1 LAQEPTTEQLGRK
14 LPVTLSQL
22 RQRLG
27 QKAKQEP
34 HYKFYS
40 LYGLVMRRDTLAAAW
55 AAVRANQGA
64 PGIDGVSIEMVEQS
78 AGGVEGF
85 LSEIEEA
92 LRSRSYKPG
101 MVKRVYIPKA
111 NGKRRPLGIPTVR
124 DRVVQTAVL
133 LILEPIFEA
142 DFEDCS
148 YGFRPKRSAHQAL
161 EKIREHLG
169 AGYREVYDAD
179 LRSYFDTIPHDKL
192 LACVRMRITDRSVL
206 KLIRQWLAAVV
217 VEEDEEGRP
226 TYRRSEKGTPQGGVI
241 SPLLANIYLH
251 WFDRLFQRQDGPAHW
266 ANAKLV
272 RYADDLVVLARY
284 QGERLISFTEDKLE
298 GWLGLE
304 INREKTQIVKL
315 REKGASLNF
324 LGYTFRYDRDRFGRG
339 HRYLNVMPAKQS
351 VKRERAKLHEMTN
364 HRRCYVPLPVL
375 IDQLN
380 QHLRGWQAY
389 FRFGYSSQARKQI
402 RKALLDRLTQH
413 VNRRSQRRFKKPQ
426 DVSYYAYFKRLGL
439 QYP

>member
-1 LAQEPTTEQLGRK
+1 METSTTGARERK
-14 LPVTLSQL
+14 LPASLSQL

-34 HYKFYS
+34 RFKFYS
-40 LYGLVMRRDTLAAAW
+40 LYGLVMRRDTLEAAW
-55 AAVRANQGA
+55 AAVRENRGA
-64 PGIDGVSIEMVEQS
+64 PGIDGISIEMVEQS
-78 AGGVEGF
+78 AGGVAGF
-85 LSEIEEA
+85 LDELEEA
-92 LRSRSYKPG
+92 LRTRSYKPG
-101 MVKRVYIPKA
+101 MVKRVYIAKA

-148 YGFRPKRSAHQAL
+148 YGFRPGRSAHQAL
-161 EKIREHLG
+161 EKIREHLR
-169 AGYREVYDAD
+169 AGYQEVYDAD
-179 LRSYFDTIPHDKL
+179 LRSYFDSIPQDKL
-192 LACVRMRITDRSVL
+192 MACVRRRVTDSSVL
-206 KLIRQWLAAVV
+206 KLIQQWLAVV
-217 VEEDEEGRP
+217 IVEEDEDGKP
-226 TYRRSEKGTPQGGVI
+226 TYRRNKQGTPQGGVI

-251 WFDRLFQRQDGPAHW
+251 WFDRVFQRPGGPAHW

-284 QGERLISFTEDKLE
+284 QSERLSSFIEEKLE
-298 GWLGLE
+298 GWLELE
-304 INREKTQIVKL
+304 INRDKTKIVKL
-315 REKGASLNF
+315 REEGASLNF
-324 LGYTFRYDRDRFGRG
+324 LGYTFRYDHDRFGRG
-339 HRYLNVMPAKQS
+339 HRYLNVLPAKKS
-351 VKRERAKLHEMTN
+351 VERERAKLHELTN
-364 HRRCYVPLPVL
+364 HRRCYVPIPVL

-380 QHLRGWQAY
+380 RHLRGWQAY
-389 FRFGYSSQARKQI
+389 FSYGYSNEARQQI

-413 VNRRSQRRFKKPQ
+413 VNRRSQRRFRKPQ

>member
-1 LAQEPTTEQLGRK
+1 MEAPNTGARERK
-14 LPVTLSQL
+14 LPASLSQL

-34 HYKFYS
+34 GYKFYS
-40 LYGLVMRRDTLAAAW
+40 LYGLVKRRDTLAAAW
-55 AAVRANQGA
+55 AAVREKRGA
-64 PGIDGVSIEMVEQS
+64 PGIDGISIEMVEQS
-78 AGGVEGF
+78 AGGEEG
-85 LSEIEEA
+85 LLREIEEA
-92 LRSRSYKPG
+92 LSARSYKPG
-101 MVKRVYIPKA
+101 MVKRVYIAKA
-111 NGKRRPLGIPTVR
+111 NGKMRPLGIPTVR

-148 YGFRPKRSAHQAL
+148 YGFRPGRSAHQAL

-169 AGYREVYDAD
+169 AGYQEVYDAD
-179 LRSYFDTIPHDKL
+179 LRSYFDTIPQDKL
-192 LACVRMRITDRSVL
+192 MACVGMRVTDSSVL
-206 KLIRQWLAAVV
+206 KLIQQWLAAVI
-217 VEEDEEGRP
+217 VEEDEDGKP
-226 TYRRSEKGTPQGGVI
+226 TYRRNKQGTPQGGVI

-251 WFDRLFQRQDGPAHW
+251 WFDRVFQRSGGPAEW

-284 QGERLISFTEDKLE
+284 QSERLISFVEEKLE
-298 GWLGLE
+298 GWLELE
-304 INREKTQIVKL
+304 INREKTKVVKL
-315 REKGASLNF
+315 RETGASLNF
-324 LGYTFRYDRDRFGRG
+324 LGYTFRYDLDRFGRR
-339 HRYLNVMPAKQS
+339 HRYLNVIPAKKS
-351 VKRERAKLHEMTN
+351 VERERAKLHELTN

-380 QHLRGWQAY
+380 RHLRGWQAY
-389 FRFGYSSQARKQI
+389 FRYGYSNEARQQI

-413 VNRRSQRRFKKPQ
+413 VNRRSQRRFRKPQ

>member
-1 LAQEPTTEQLGRK
+1 METSTKEAREQK
-14 LPVTLSQL
+14 LPASLSQL

-34 HYKFYS
+34 RFKFYS
-40 LYGLVMRRDTLAAAW
+40 LYSLIMRRDTLEAAW
-55 AAVRANQGA
+55 EAVRRNHGV

-78 AGGVEGF
+78 AGGVAGF
-85 LSEIEEA
+85 LDEIQEA
-92 LRSRSYKPG
+92 LRRHSYKPG

-111 NGKRRPLGIPTVR
+111 NGKKRPLGIPTVR

-148 YGFRPKRSAHQAL
+148 YGFRPGRSAHQAL
-161 EKIREHLG
+161 AKIREHLG

-192 LACVRMRITDRSVL
+192 LACVRMRVTDSSVL
-206 KLIRQWLAAVV
+206 KLIKQWLAAVV
-217 VEEDEEGRP
+217 VEEDGSGKP
-226 TYRRSEKGTPQGGVI
+226 TYRRSKRGTPQGGVI

-251 WFDRLFQRQDGPAHW
+251 WFDRVFQRQDGPAQW

-284 QGERLISFTEDKLE
+284 QSKRLVSFIEDKLE
-298 GWLGLE
+298 RWLELE
-304 INREKTQIVKL
+304 INPEKTQIIKL
-315 REKGASLNF
+315 LESGASLNF
-324 LGYTFRYDRDRFGRG
+324 LGYTFRYDRDQFGRG
-339 HRYLNVMPAKQS
+339 QRYLNVLPSKQS
-351 VKRERAKLHEMTN
+351 IKRERAKLHELTN
-364 HRRCYVPLPVL
+364 HRRCYVPLPRL
-375 IDQLN
+375 IAQLN
-380 QHLRGWQAY
+380 RHLRGWQTY
-389 FRFGYSSQARKQI
+389 YSFGYPSEARKQI
-402 RKALLDRLTQH
+402 RKAVLDRLTQH
-413 VNRRSQRRFKKPQ
+413 VNRRSQRRFRKPQ

-439 QYP
+439 Q

>member
-1 LAQEPTTEQLGRK
+1 METSIKEAREQK
-14 LPVTLSQL
+14 LPASLSQL

-34 HYKFYS
+34 RFKFYS
-40 LYGLVMRRDTLAAAW
+40 LYSLIMRRDTLEAAW
-55 AAVRANQGA
+55 EAVRRNHGV

-78 AGGVEGF
+78 AGGVAGF
-85 LSEIEEA
+85 LDEIQEA
-92 LRSRSYKPG
+92 LRSHSYKPG

-111 NGKRRPLGIPTVR
+111 NGKQRPLGIPTVR

-148 YGFRPKRSAHQAL
+148 YGFRPGRSAHQAL
-161 EKIREHLG
+161 TKIREHLG

-192 LACVRMRITDRSVL
+192 LACVQMRITDRSVL

-217 VEEDEEGRP
+217 VEEDEGGRP
-226 TYRRSEKGTPQGGVI
+226 TYRRSKQGTPQGGVI

-251 WFDRLFQRQDGPAHW
+251 WFDRVFQRQDGPAHW

-284 QGERLISFTEDKLE
+284 QSERLVSFIEGKLE

-304 INREKTQIVKL
+304 INREKTQIIKL
-315 REKGASLNF
+315 QEAGASLNF
-324 LGYTFRYDRDRFGRG
+324 LGYTFRYDRDQFGRG
-339 HRYLNVMPAKQS
+339 QRYLNVVPAKQS
-351 VKRERAKLHEMTN
+351 IVRERAKLHELTN
-364 HRRCYVPLPVL
+364 QRRCFVPLPIL
-375 IDQLN
+375 IEQLN
-380 QHLRGWQAY
+380 RHLRGWQTY
-389 FRFGYSSQARKQI
+389 YSFGYPSEARKQI

-413 VNRRSQRRFKKPQ
+413 VNRRSQRRFRKPQ

>member
-1 LAQEPTTEQLGRK
+1 
-14 LPVTLSQL
+14 
-22 RQRLG
+22 
-27 QKAKQEP
+27 
-34 HYKFYS
+34 
-40 LYGLVMRRDTLAAAW
+40 MRRDTLEAAW
-55 AAVRANQGA
+55 AAVRRNHGA
-64 PGIDGVSIEMVEQS
+64 PGIDGVSIEMVEQA
-78 AGGVEGF
+78 AGGVAGF
-85 LSEIEEA
+85 LDEIQEA
-92 LRSRSYKPG
+92 LRKRSYKPG

-148 YGFRPKRSAHQAL
+148 YGFRPGRSAHQAL
-161 EKIREHLG
+161 TKIREHLG

-192 LACVRMRITDRSVL
+192 LASVQMRITDRSVL

-217 VEEDEEGRP
+217 VEEDEDGRP
-226 TYRRSEKGTPQGGVI
+226 TYRRSKQGTPQGGVI

-251 WFDRLFQRQDGPAHW
+251 WFDRVFQRADGPGHW

-284 QGERLISFTEDKLE
+284 QSERLTNFIEGKLE

-304 INREKTQIVKL
+304 INREKTQIIKL
-315 REKGASLNF
+315 QEAGASLNF
-324 LGYTFRYDRDRFGRG
+324 LGYTFRYDLDQFGRG
-339 HRYLNVMPAKQS
+339 HRYLNVVPAKQS
-351 VKRERAKLHEMTN
+351 IIRERAKLHELTN
-364 HRRCYVPLPVL
+364 HRRCFVPLPLL
-375 IDQLN
+375 IEQLN
-380 QHLRGWQAY
+380 RHLRGWQTY
-389 FRFGYSSQARKQI
+389 FSFGYPSEARKQI

-413 VNRRSQRRFKKPQ
+413 VNRRSQRRFRKPQ

-439 QYP
+439 QFP

>member
-1 LAQEPTTEQLGRK
+1 METPTTGTREQK
-14 LPVTLSQL
+14 LPASLSQL

-34 HYKFYS
+34 RFKFYS
-40 LYGLVMRRDTLAAAW
+40 LYSLVMRRDTLAAAW
-55 AAVRANQGA
+55 AGVRENRGA
-64 PGIDGVSIEMVEQS
+64 PGIDGNSIKMVEQS

-85 LSEIEEA
+85 LDEIQEA
-92 LRSRSYKPG
+92 LAGRSYKPG
-101 MVKRVYIPKA
+101 MVKRVYIAKA
-111 NGKRRPLGIPTVR
+111 NGKKRPLGIPTVR

-148 YGFRPKRSAHQAL
+148 YGFRPGKSAHQAL
-161 EKIREHLG
+161 EKIREHLR
-169 AGYREVYDAD
+169 AGYQEVYDAD
-179 LRSYFDTIPHDKL
+179 LRSYFDSIPQDKL
-192 LACVRMRITDRSVL
+192 MACVRMRVTDSSVL
-206 KLIRQWLAAVV
+206 KLIQQWLAAVI
-217 VEEDEEGRP
+217 VEEDEDGKP
-226 TYRRSEKGTPQGGVI
+226 TYRRNKQGTPQGGVI

-251 WFDRLFQRQDGPAHW
+251 WFDRVFQRPGGPADW

-284 QGERLISFTEDKLE
+284 QSERLISFVEEKLE
-298 GWLGLE
+298 GWLELE
-304 INREKTQIVKL
+304 INREKTKVVKL
-315 REKGASLNF
+315 RETGASLNF
-324 LGYTFRYDRDRFGRG
+324 LGYTFRYDHDRFGRG
-339 HRYLNVMPAKQS
+339 HRYLNVIPAKKS
-351 VKRERAKLHEMTN
+351 VERERAKLHELTN
-364 HRRCYVPLPVL
+364 HRRCYVPIPDL

-380 QHLRGWQAY
+380 RHLRGWQAY
-389 FRFGYSSQARKQI
+389 FSYGYSNEARQQI

-413 VNRRSQRRFKKPQ
+413 VNRRSQRRFRKPQ

>member
-1 LAQEPTTEQLGRK
+1 METSIKEAREAR
-14 LPVTLSQL
+14 LPASLSQL

-34 HYKFYS
+34 RYKFYS
-40 LYGLVMRRDTLAAAW
+40 LYGLVMRRDTLEAAW
-55 AAVRANQGA
+55 AAVRRNHGA
-64 PGIDGVSIEMVEQS
+64 PGIDGVSIEMVEQT
-78 AGGVEGF
+78 AGGVAGF
-85 LSEIEEA
+85 LDEIEEA
-92 LRSRSYKPG
+92 LRKRSYKPG

-148 YGFRPKRSAHQAL
+148 YGFRPGRSAHQAL
-161 EKIREHLG
+161 TKIREHLD

-192 LACVRMRITDRSVL
+192 LACVQMRITDSSVL

-217 VEEDEEGRP
+217 VEEDEDGRP
-226 TYRRSEKGTPQGGVI
+226 TYRRSKQGTPQGGVI

-251 WFDRLFQRQDGPAHW
+251 WFDRVFQRAGGPAQW

-284 QGERLISFTEDKLE
+284 QSKRLTNFIEGKLE

-304 INREKTQIVKL
+304 INREKTQIIKL
-315 REKGASLNF
+315 QAGASLNF
-324 LGYTFRYDRDRFGRG
+324 LGYTFRYDLDQFGRG
-339 HRYLNVMPAKQS
+339 QRYLNVVPAKQS
-351 VKRERAKLHEMTN
+351 IIRERAKLHELTN
-364 HRRCYVPLPVL
+364 HRRCFVPLPLL
-375 IDQLN
+375 IEQLN
-380 QHLRGWQAY
+380 RHLRGWQTY
-389 FRFGYSSQARKQI
+389 FSFGYPSEARKQI

-413 VNRRSQRRFKKPQ
+413 VNRRSQRRFRKPQ
-426 DVSYYAYFKRLGL
+426 DVSYYAYFERLGL
-439 QYP
+439 QFP

>member
-1 LAQEPTTEQLGRK
+1 MQAPNTGTRERK
-14 LPVTLSQL
+14 LPASLSQL

-34 HYKFYS
+34 HFKFYS
-40 LYGLVMRRDTLAAAW
+40 LYGLVMRRDTLTAAW
-55 AAVRANQGA
+55 AAVRANHGA

-78 AGGVEGF
+78 AAGVEGF
-85 LSEIEEA
+85 LDEIQEA
-92 LRSRSYKPG
+92 LRSHSYQAG

-111 NGKRRPLGIPTVR
+111 NGKMRPLGIPTVR
-124 DRVVQTAVL
+124 DRVMQTAVL

-148 YGFRPKRSAHQAL
+148 YGFRPGRSAHQAL
-161 EKIREHLG
+161 AKIREHLG

-192 LACVRMRITDRSVL
+192 LACVRMRITDSSLL

-217 VEEDEEGRP
+217 VEEGEDGKP
-226 TYRRSEKGTPQGGVI
+226 TYRRSQKGTPQGGVI

-251 WFDRLFQRQDGPAHW
+251 WFDRLFHRQGGPAHW

-272 RYADDLVVLARY
+272 RYADDFLVLARY
-284 QGERLISFTEDKLE
+284 QGDKLVSFIEEKLE
-298 GWLGLE
+298 GWLELE

-315 REKGASLNF
+315 QEAGASLNF
-324 LGYTFRYDRDRFGRG
+324 LGYTFRYDRDLFGRG
-339 HRYLNVMPAKQS
+339 HSYLNVIPSKQA
-351 VKRERAKLHEMTN
+351 VKRERAKLHELTN
-364 HRRCYVPLPVL
+364 HRRCFVPIPLL

-380 QHLRGWQAY
+380 RHLSGWQAY
-389 FRFGYSSQARKQI
+389 FSYGYPSQARRQI
-402 RKALLDRLTQH
+402 RKALLDRLKQH
-413 VNRRSQRRFKKPQ
+413 VNRRSQRRFRKPQ
-426 DVSYYAYFKRLGL
+426 DVSYYAYFKRFGL
-439 QYP
+439 VYP

>member
-1 LAQEPTTEQLGRK
+1 VETPNTELLGQAMPAS
-14 LPVTLSQL
+14 LFQL

-34 HYKFYS
+34 RCKFYS
-40 LYGLVMRRDTLAAAW
+40 LYGLVMRRDTIEAAW
-55 AAVRANQGA
+55 EVVRRNHGA

-78 AGGVEGF
+78 AGEGAGF
-85 LSEIEEA
+85 LQEIEEA
-92 LRSRSYKPG
+92 LRKHSYKPG

-111 NGKRRPLGIPTVR
+111 NGKKRPLGIPTVR

-148 YGFRPKRSAHQAL
+148 YGFRPGRSAHQAL
-161 EKIREHLG
+161 AKIREHLG
-169 AGYREVYDAD
+169 AGYREVYDVD

-192 LACVRMRITDRSVL
+192 LACVRMRVTDSSVL

-217 VEEDEEGRP
+217 VEEDEDGKP
-226 TYRRSEKGTPQGGVI
+226 TYRRSKQGTPQGGVI

-251 WFDRLFQRQDGPAHW
+251 WFDRLFLRQDGPAHW
-266 ANAKLV
+266 AQAKLV

-284 QGERLISFTEDKLE
+284 QSERLISFIEGKLE
-298 GWLGLE
+298 GWMGLE
-304 INREKTQIVKL
+304 INREKTQIIKL
-315 REKGASLNF
+315 QEVGASLNF
-324 LGYTFRYDRDRFGRG
+324 LGYTFRYDRDLFDRG
-339 HRYLNVMPAKQS
+339 QRYLNVVPAKQS
-351 VKRERAKLHEMTN
+351 IKRERAKLHELTN
-364 HRRCYVPLPVL
+364 QRHCFLPLPVL
-375 IDQLN
+375 IAQLN
-380 QHLRGWQAY
+380 RHLRGWQAY
-389 FRFGYSSQARKQI
+389 FSFGYPSQARKQI

-439 QYP
+439 QFP

>member
-1 LAQEPTTEQLGRK
+1 METSITGARERK
-14 LPVTLSQL
+14 LPASLSQL

-34 HYKFYS
+34 RYKFYS

-55 AAVRANQGA
+55 AVVQENRGA
-64 PGIDGVSIEMVEQS
+64 PGIDGISIEMVEQS
-78 AGGVEGF
+78 ADGVEGF
-85 LSEIEEA
+85 LREIEEA
-92 LRSRSYKPG
+92 LRTRSYKPG
-101 MVKRVYIPKA
+101 MVKRVYIAKA

-148 YGFRPKRSAHQAL
+148 YGFRPGRSAHQAL

-169 AGYREVYDAD
+169 AGYQEVYDAD
-179 LRSYFDTIPHDKL
+179 LRSYFDTIPQDKL
-192 LACVRMRITDRSVL
+192 MACVRMRVTDSSVL
-206 KLIRQWLAAVV
+206 KLIQQWLAAVI
-217 VEEDEEGRP
+217 VEEDEDGKP
-226 TYRRSEKGTPQGGVI
+226 TYRRNKQGTPQGGVI

-251 WFDRLFQRQDGPAHW
+251 WFDRVFQRPGGPADW

-272 RYADDLVVLARY
+272 RYADDLVVLAGY
-284 QGERLISFTEDKLE
+284 QSERLISFIEEKLE
-298 GWLGLE
+298 GWLELE
-304 INREKTQIVKL
+304 INRDKTKIVKL
-315 REKGASLNF
+315 HEEGASLNF
-324 LGYTFRYDRDRFGRG
+324 LGYTFRYDHDRFGRG
-339 HRYLNVMPAKQS
+339 HRYLNVMPAQKS
-351 VKRERAKLHEMTN
+351 VERERAKLHELTN
-364 HRRCYVPLPVL
+364 HRRCYLPLTVL

-380 QHLRGWQAY
+380 RHLRGWQAY
-389 FRFGYSSQARKQI
+389 FRYGYSSEARKQI

>member
-1 LAQEPTTEQLGRK
+1 
-14 LPVTLSQL
+14 
-22 RQRLG
+22 
-27 QKAKQEP
+27 
-34 HYKFYS
+34 
-40 LYGLVMRRDTLAAAW
+40 MRRDTLTAAW
-55 AAVRANQGA
+55 AAVRENRGA

-85 LSEIEEA
+85 LREIEEA
-92 LRSRSYKPG
+92 LRARSYQPG
-101 MVKRVYIPKA
+101 MVKRVYIAKA

-148 YGFRPKRSAHQAL
+148 YGFRPGRAARQAL
-161 EKIREHLG
+161 EKTREHLR
-169 AGYREVYDAD
+169 AGYQEVYDAD
-179 LRSYFDTIPHDKL
+179 LRSYFDSIPQDKL
-192 LACVRMRITDRSVL
+192 MACVRMRVTDSSVL
-206 KLIRQWLAAVV
+206 KLIQQWLAAVI
-217 VEEDEEGRP
+217 VEEDEDGKP
-226 TYRRSEKGTPQGGVI
+226 TYRRNKQGTPQGGVI

-251 WFDRLFQRQDGPAHW
+251 WFDRVFQRPGGPADW

-284 QGERLISFTEDKLE
+284 QSERLISFIEERLE
-298 GWLGLE
+298 GWLELE
-304 INREKTQIVKL
+304 INRDKTKVVKL
-315 REKGASLNF
+315 QEEGASLNF
-324 LGYTFRYDRDRFGRG
+324 LGYTFRYDHDRFGRG
-339 HRYLNVMPAKQS
+339 HRYLNVIPAKKS
-351 VKRERAKLHEMTN
+351 VARERAKLHELTN
-364 HRRCYVPLPVL
+364 HRRCYLPLPVL

-380 QHLRGWQAY
+380 RHLRGWQAY
-389 FRFGYSSQARKQI
+389 FRYGYSSKARKQI

-413 VNRRSQRRFKKPQ
+413 VNRRSQRRFRKPQ

>member
-1 LAQEPTTEQLGRK
+1 MGTSIKEAREAK
-14 LPVTLSQL
+14 LPVSLSQL

-34 HYKFYS
+34 RFKFYS
-40 LYGLVMRRDTLAAAW
+40 LYGLIMRRDTLEAAW
-55 AAVRANQGA
+55 EAVRRNHGA

-78 AGGVEGF
+78 AGGVAGF
-85 LSEIEEA
+85 LDEIQEA
-92 LRSRSYKPG
+92 LRNRSYKPG

-148 YGFRPKRSAHQAL
+148 YGFRPGRSAHQAL
-161 EKIREHLG
+161 AKIREHLG

-179 LRSYFDTIPHDKL
+179 LQSYFDTIPHDKL
-192 LACVRMRITDRSVL
+192 LACVRMRITDSSVL
-206 KLIRQWLAAVV
+206 KLIKQWLAAVV
-217 VEEDEEGRP
+217 VEEDEGGRP
-226 TYRRSEKGTPQGGVI
+226 TYRRNKQGTPQGGVI

-251 WFDRLFQRQDGPAHW
+251 WFDRVFQRPDGPAHW
-266 ANAKLV
+266 AKAKLV

-284 QGERLISFTEDKLE
+284 QSERLTSFIEGKLE

-304 INREKTQIVKL
+304 INREKTQIIKL
-315 REKGASLNF
+315 HEVGASLNF
-324 LGYTFRYDRDRFGRG
+324 LGYTFRYDRDQFGRG
-339 HRYLNVMPAKQS
+339 QRYLNVVPAKQAI
-351 VKRERAKLHEMTN
+351 KRERAKLHELTN
-364 HRRCYVPLPVL
+364 HRRCFVPLPNL
-375 IDQLN
+375 IEQLN
-380 QHLRGWQAY
+380 RHLRGWQAY
-389 FRFGYSSQARKQI
+389 FNFGYPSQARKQI

-413 VNRRSQRRFKKPQ
+413 VNRRSQRRFRKPQ

-439 QYP
+439 QFP

>member
-1 LAQEPTTEQLGRK
+1 MGTSIKEAREAK
-14 LPVTLSQL
+14 LPVSLSQL
-22 RQRLG
+22 RQQLG

-34 HYKFYS
+34 RFKFYS
-40 LYGLVMRRDTLAAAW
+40 LYGLIMRRDTLEAAW
-55 AAVRANQGA
+55 EAVRRNHGA

-78 AGGVEGF
+78 AGGVAGF
-85 LSEIEEA
+85 LDEIQEA
-92 LRSRSYKPG
+92 LRNRSYKPG

-148 YGFRPKRSAHQAL
+148 YGFRPGRSAHQAL
-161 EKIREHLG
+161 AKIREHLG

-179 LRSYFDTIPHDKL
+179 LQSYFDTIPHDKL
-192 LACVRMRITDRSVL
+192 LACVRMRITDSSVL
-206 KLIRQWLAAVV
+206 KLIKQWLAAVV
-217 VEEDEEGRP
+217 VEEDEGGRP
-226 TYRRSEKGTPQGGVI
+226 TYRRNKQGTPQGGVI

-251 WFDRLFQRQDGPAHW
+251 WFDRVFQRPDGPAHW
-266 ANAKLV
+266 AKAKLV

-284 QGERLISFTEDKLE
+284 QSERLTSFIEGKLE

-304 INREKTQIVKL
+304 INREKTQIIKL
-315 REKGASLNF
+315 HEVGASLNF
-324 LGYTFRYDRDRFGRG
+324 LGYTFRYDRDQFGRG
-339 HRYLNVMPAKQS
+339 QRYLNVVPAKQAI
-351 VKRERAKLHEMTN
+351 KRERAKLHELTN
-364 HRRCYVPLPVL
+364 HRRCFVPLPNL
-375 IDQLN
+375 IEQLN
-380 QHLRGWQAY
+380 RHLRGWQAY
-389 FRFGYSSQARKQI
+389 FNFGYPSQARKQI

-413 VNRRSQRRFKKPQ
+413 VNRRSQRRFRKPQ

-439 QYP
+439 QFP

>member
-1 LAQEPTTEQLGRK
+1 MEAPTTGARERK
-14 LPVTLSQL
+14 LPASLSQL

-34 HYKFYS
+34 RYKFYS
-40 LYGLVMRRDTLAAAW
+40 LYGLIMRRDTLEAAW
-55 AAVRANQGA
+55 VAVRENRGA
-64 PGIDGVSIEMVEQS
+64 PGIDGISLEMVEQS
-78 AGGVEGF
+78 TGGVAGF
-85 LSEIEEA
+85 LDEIQEA
-92 LRSRSYKPG
+92 LRMRSYKPG
-101 MVKRVYIPKA
+101 MVKRVYIEKA

-148 YGFRPKRSAHQAL
+148 YGFRPGRSAHQAL
-161 EKIREHLG
+161 EKIREHLR
-169 AGYREVYDAD
+169 AGYQEVYDAD
-179 LRSYFDTIPHDKL
+179 LRSYFDSIPQDKL
-192 LACVRMRITDRSVL
+192 MACVRMRVTDSSVV
-206 KLIRQWLAAVV
+206 KLIQQWLAAVI
-217 VEEDEEGRP
+217 VEEDEDGKP
-226 TYRRSEKGTPQGGVI
+226 TYRRNKQGTPQGGVI

-251 WFDRLFQRQDGPAHW
+251 WFDRVFQRPGGPADW

-272 RYADDLVVLARY
+272 RYADDLLVLARY
-284 QGERLISFTEDKLE
+284 QSERLISFVEEKLE
-298 GWLGLE
+298 GWLELE
-304 INREKTQIVKL
+304 INREKTKVVKL
-315 REKGASLNF
+315 RETGASLNF

-339 HRYLNVMPAKQS
+339 HRYLNVIPAKKS
-351 VKRERAKLHEMTN
+351 VERERAKLHELTN
-364 HRRCYVPLPVL
+364 HRRCYVPIPDL

-380 QHLRGWQAY
+380 RHLRGWQAY
-389 FRFGYSSQARKQI
+389 FSYGYSNEARQQI

-413 VNRRSQRRFKKPQ
+413 VNRRSQRRFRKPQ